1 MEKRPSEK
9 GLEQMISII
18 TITYNAE
25 RWLERTMLSVLAQT
39 CTDYE
44 YIIVDGGSK
53 DGTIDIVKRLES
65 LFEGRLS
72 WKSEPDRGLYYAM
85 NKGIARAHGD
95 FLWFMN
101 AGDEIYAPDTLAH
114 ILSNAS
120 KEVDIVYGK
129 ACIVNAEGVKV
140 SEHHKVTPPDLQ
152 RKHFL
157 NGLVVSHQAII
168 VRRSIAGEYNTAY
181 RICADYDWCV
191 RAVTKSRRNVYL
203 DEYVCKFLTEG
214 VSKIQRKRAWKER
227 FHIMRAHFGLLQTL
241 RAHFLIVLKYP
252 FSIKY

>member
-1 MEKRPSEK
+1 
-9 GLEQMISII
+9 MISII

-25 RWLERTMLSVLAQT
+25 RWLERTMRSVLAQS
-39 CTDYE
+39 CKNYE

-53 DGTIDIVKRLES
+53 DGTIDIVKRLEP

-72 WKSEPDRGLYYAM
+72 WKSEPDNGLYDAM
-85 NKGIARAHGD
+85 NKGIARAKGD
-95 FLWFMN
+95 FLWFVN
-101 AGDEIYAPDTLAH
+101 AGDEIYAPDTLTHVVMA
-114 ILSNAS
+114 ATDDT
-120 KEVDIVYGK
+120 DIVYGK

-157 NGLVVSHQAII
+157 NGLVVCHQAIL
-168 VRRSIAGEYNTAY
+168 VRRMMAKPYDLRY
-181 RICADYDWCV
+181 RICADYNWV
-191 RAVTKSRRNVYL
+191 IEAVTASRKNAYL

-214 VSKIQRKRAWKER
+214 VSQKQRKRAWKER
-227 FHIMRAHFGLLQTL
+227 FHIMRAHFGILPTL
-241 RAHFLIVLKYP
+241 WAHFLIALKYP